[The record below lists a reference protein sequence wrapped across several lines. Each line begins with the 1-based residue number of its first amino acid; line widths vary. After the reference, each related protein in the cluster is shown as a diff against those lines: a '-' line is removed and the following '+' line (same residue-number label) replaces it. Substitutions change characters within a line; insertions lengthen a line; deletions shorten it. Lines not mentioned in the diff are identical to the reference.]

1 MPLPARIIDKLPK
14 RVRICA
20 DGREG
25 KVDLVY
31 YDRLHTGDSYD
42 ELQVSLDNG
51 KCVRGPANLFEA
63 IDAAEE
69 FAEAGAGICALD

>member
-1 MPLPARIIDKLPK
+1 MPFPARIPGDFRDFPK

-20 DGREG
+20 DGRCG

-42 ELQVSLDNG
+42 ELQVSLDDG

-63 IDAAEE
+63 VEDEALVLAGGGE
-69 FAEAGAGICALD
+69 FC

>member
-1 MPLPARIIDKLPK
+1 MTTKTVTEALPARIVGDLPK

-20 DGREG
+20 DGRCG

-42 ELQVSLDNG
+42 ELQVSLDDG
-51 KCVRGPANLFEA
+51 TCVRGPANLFEA
-63 IDAAEE
+63 TE
-69 FAEAGAGICALD
+69 